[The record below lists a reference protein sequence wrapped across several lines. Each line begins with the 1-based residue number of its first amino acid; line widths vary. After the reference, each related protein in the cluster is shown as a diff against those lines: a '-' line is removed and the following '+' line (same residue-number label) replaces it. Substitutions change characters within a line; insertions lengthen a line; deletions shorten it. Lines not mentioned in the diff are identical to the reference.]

1 MAVRRRRAYA
11 NQPPATQE
19 RDPQDIEIDNLRR
32 QIQQLQEHLERY
44 ETFEHGDVHD
54 DVEHED
60 VEDPSQGFVDWD
72 SLPTYDIDI
81 NDEDLVGGSLSF
93 DQEKESKVEWVSP
106 IIYDIYPEKEE
117 LLEKVNLSDNIE
129 NFVDKSST
137 HHVLDKISKSEI
149 FDLDVKKVDFIGV
162 ENILSN
168 SLDVNVFDDF
178 YAEKNFMFK
187 SEEVVDPFW
196 KILKAHKREKMCD
209 NCVKL
214 EFFESRMKSFQ
225 IDHRSLVVI
234 SEELFLVG
242 CHIVLFLKKN

>member
-137 HHVLDKISKSEI
+137 HHVLDEI
-149 FDLDVKKVDFIGV
+149 PKNEVFDLDVNEVDFLRV
-162 ENILSN
+162 ENI
-168 SLDVNVFDDF
+168 
-178 YAEKNFMFK
+178 
-187 SEEVVDPFW
+187 
-196 KILKAHKREKMCD
+196 C
-209 NCVKL
+209 
-214 EFFESRMKSFQ
+214 
-225 IDHRSLVVI
+225 
-234 SEELFLVG
+234 
-242 CHIVLFLKKN
+242 